1 MAMMT
6 AVKVVAATAAILP
19 ESFVGAG
26 VGAEVG
32 VIVVVAFVTTAVAT
46 VGAAIEVA
54 PGIAFAA
61 AVLAMVVARV
71 AVLLVAACTLLAAVA
86 LAYVVPVPQFAEHV
100 TIAVLKA
107 TATRLPVLAASVI
120 PVFIT
125 HMYEVPFHDPT
136 PAAPAY
142 AQYAAVKFWFVSVL

>member
-26 VGAEVG
+26 VG

-46 VGAAIEVA
+46 VGAAIVVA
-54 PGIAFAA
+54 PGIVAAFAD

-71 AVLLVAACTLLAAVA
+71 AVLLVAACTLLRAVA

-107 TATRLPVLAASVI
+107 TATRLPLLAVSVT
-120 PVFIT
+120 PAFIT
-125 HMYEVPFHDPT
+125 HVYVVPFHE
-136 PAAPAY
+136 PAPVAPAY